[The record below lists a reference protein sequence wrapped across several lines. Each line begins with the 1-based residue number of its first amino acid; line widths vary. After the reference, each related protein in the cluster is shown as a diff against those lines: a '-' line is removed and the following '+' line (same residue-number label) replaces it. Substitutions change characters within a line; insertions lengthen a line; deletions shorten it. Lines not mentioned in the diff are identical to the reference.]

1 MARRRKPEIDLLPAG
16 TVLLRCEI
24 PQRAVPWQA
33 PTVIRG
39 GRPYK
44 DKRLVAWQRFVGMRA
59 ALGRTLSTAYAGP
72 VEVSV
77 VARFARGPLPDATNV
92 LKAIEDALQ
101 GAVIANDRQ
110 VMRNSC
116 ERTRTGYDRV
126 TIEVKAYAEEG

>member
-16 TVLLRCEI
+16 TVLLRTSLRG
-24 PQRAVPWQA
+24 RAVPWQVS
-33 PTVIRG
+33 TVTKNG
-39 GRPYK
+39 AFK
-44 DKRLVAWQRFVGMRA
+44 DRRLVAWQEQVQTWA
-59 ALGRTLSTAYAGP
+59 WVNRTQSVAYAGP

-77 VARFARGPLPDATNV
+77 VARFAKGPLPDATNV

-101 GAVIANDRQ
+101 GPVFINDRQ

-116 ERTRTGYDRV
+116 ERTRTGYDWV